1 MVEFVPTETASRM
14 QLFTEDLDR
23 QATQCHMNVNDKTKE
38 IINVLIRKNPPLPI
52 TLLGTVIER
61 LTMLMLLDVH
71 ISDDLNWMQHV
82 SALS

>member
-1 MVEFVPTETASRM
+1 
-14 QLFTEDLDR
+14 
-23 QATQCHMNVNDKTKE
+23 MNVNDKTKE